1 MLVVDLNADVG
12 EWDSDQEAGDA
23 ALMPFI
29 TSANVACGVH
39 AGNAGVMARTVILAA
54 RNGVVVGAH
63 PSLNDRSNF
72 GRRELLVTTDEVRE
86 LITTQVGVLMEIGG
100 SLGVQVRHVKPH
112 GALYNMAA
120 RDTSLATSIAEAMV
134 DIDPSL
140 ILVGLAGSALIT
152 AGKAAGL
159 ETISEVFADRAYLAS
174 GFLDSR
180 SAPGAVLHDPDA
192 VAARAV
198 EMVRDQRVMAVD
210 GTPIPVAVE
219 TICIHGDTPGAATLA
234 QRVRGALELAGV
246 RVSAHR

>member
-1 MLVVDLNADVG
+1 MWVVDLNADVG
-12 EWDSDQEAGDA
+12 EGDDEDAGDA

-39 AGNAGVMARTVILAA
+39 AGNAAVMARTVVLAL
-54 RNGVVVGAH
+54 RNGVAVGAH
-63 PSLNDRSNF
+63 PSLNDRPNF
-72 GRRELLVTTDEVRE
+72 GRRELRVTADEVRE
-86 LITTQVGVLMEIGG
+86 LITAQVGALTDVTRRF
-100 SLGVQVRHVKPH
+100 GVQVRHVKPH

-120 RDTSLATSIAEAMV
+120 REASLATSIAEALV

-140 ILVGLAGSALIT
+140 FLVGLAGSALIT

-159 ETISEVFADRAYLAS
+159 ATVSEVFADRAYLAN

-192 VAARAV
+192 VAERAV
-198 EMVRDQRVMAVD
+198 AMVRDQRVIAVD
-210 GTPIPVAVE
+210 GTPLPVAVE

-234 QRVRGALELAGV
+234 QRVRVALELAGV
-246 RVSAHR
+246 HVSARR